1 MGNPNRERASVVT
14 SASMV
19 RLLSHPIARRSVRMS
34 RSKSHWKD
42 SPMRLGPYQLRFRVR
57 SFGSS
62 NPRPRLGRAALP
74 LNIEQIGA
82 KEIEGGSPEEFGS
95 AILPRR
101 LR

>member
-1 MGNPNRERASVVT
+1 MGNTNRERDSVVT

-34 RSKSHWKD
+34 RSKSHWKE
-42 SPMRLGPYQLRFRVR
+42 SRMRLGPYPLRFKAR

-62 NPRPRLGRAALP
+62 NPRPRLERAALQ
-74 LNIEQIGA
+74 LNIEQIVS